1 MVEPCKYGLQ
11 CYRKRP
17 EHFLQYSHPDNH
29 PTIAQL
35 GLKLGEKRKHDT
47 SDVLKPKKSKND
59 VQNTSGV
66 LTESKESSKDEVSQ
80 IKIKIFRQFWLKISD
95 RHFSKLSR
103 LHFNF
108 IKE

>member
-1 MVEPCKYGLQ
+1 MVEPCKYGLK

-47 SDVLKPKKSKND
+47 SDVTKSKKSKD
-59 VQNTSGV
+59 
-66 LTESKESSKDEVSQ
+66 ESSILTQKKDNSKVEPGHV
-80 IKIKIFRQFWLKISD
+80 KVKYFR
-95 RHFSKLSR
+95 
-103 LHFNF
+103 
-108 IKE
+108 